1 MIQNSEI
8 RFKSFVVLFNQV
20 FNIMDRK
27 LKGNFLSKEFEKE
40 KVKNNIITYKK
51 YLNEILDII
60 GKKYIKSNEKISD
73 KEGKKIV
80 NNIKVNWEKLIKEIE
95 EDFNDYNKELIE
107 IGKEILEYKKI
118 LILMII

>member
-27 LKGNFLSKEFEKE
+27 LKGNLLSKEFEKE
-40 KVKNNIITYKK
+40 KVKNNIIIYKK
-51 YLNEILDII
+51 YLNEIIDII

>member
-60 GKKYIKSNEKISD
+60 GKKYIESNEKI
-73 KEGKKIV
+73 
-80 NNIKVNWEKLIKEIE
+80 
-95 EDFNDYNKELIE
+95 
-107 IGKEILEYKKI
+107 
-118 LILMII
+118 

>member
-40 KVKNNIITYKK
+40 KVKNNIIIYKK
-51 YLNEILDII
+51 YLNEIIDII

-80 NNIKVNWEKLIKEIE
+80 NNIKVN
-95 EDFNDYNKELIE
+95 
-107 IGKEILEYKKI
+107 
-118 LILMII
+118 